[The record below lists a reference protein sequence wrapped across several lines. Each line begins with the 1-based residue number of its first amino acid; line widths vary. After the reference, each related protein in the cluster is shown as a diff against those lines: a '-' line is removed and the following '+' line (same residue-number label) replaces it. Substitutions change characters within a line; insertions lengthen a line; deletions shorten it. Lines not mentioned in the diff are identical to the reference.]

1 MLFSKVI
8 NLLSHHADD
17 QAGIGMW
24 SASSAIIAEANN
36 VPPLLNGVSVDDL
49 SGRVEGKDAACVL

>member
-17 QAGIGMW
+17 QAGIGVW

-36 VPPLLNGVSVDDL
+36 VPPLSYVISIDNLGGSI
-49 SGRVEGKDAACVL
+49 